1 MGAGLHLVARV
12 VVSSQGVSGGS
23 RLSLLP
29 HDKKMLRGQAGR
41 RQAVG
46 IYTLHFVFMGLS
58 SVWSACETE
67 TGTFT

>member
-1 MGAGLHLVARV
+1 MVFGERAGLHFVARA
-12 VVSSQGVSGGS
+12 VVSSQGLSGGS

-29 HDKKMLRGQAGR
+29 LDKEMLRSLGGQAGR

-58 SVWSACETE
+58 SV
-67 TGTFT
+67 